1 MIWLAWRQHRAE
13 ALLIG
18 LVLALFAA
26 FLLTTGLAM
35 AGASQQL
42 GLGACLTR
50 AAATGDRGPCD
61 GLATAFENQFGILF
75 GVSHYLSVL
84 PALLGMLVG
93 GPLVARELE
102 QRTHLLA
109 WTQSI
114 TRWRWAT
121 VQLALVLGM
130 GVLASGALL
139 ALLLWWY
146 GPFAQLEGRFSPP
159 SFDIQGPVWV
169 AAAGMALALG
179 IVAGA
184 LTRRTVLAIL
194 IAVVLFLG
202 IRIAVESYLRPTYE
216 PAITLTSPLDA
227 RAPTTSS
234 VDDWTL
240 SRGWLDAHGNPVNQI
255 RCSGDMSSFQQCLQA
270 DGVAAQY
277 ISYQPANRFWP
288 FQWIETGIYLAISA
302 LALAL
307 TVYLVRR
314 RLV

>member
-18 LVLALFAA
+18 LALALFAA

-61 GLATAFENQFGILF
+61 GVVTVFENQFGFLYSLTF
-75 GVSHYLSVL
+75 YLSIL

-139 ALLLWWY
+139 ALLIWWY
-146 GPFAQLEGRFSPP
+146 APFAQLAGRFSP
-159 SFDIQGPVWV
+159 SAFDIQGPVWV
-169 AAAGMALALG
+169 AAAVLALAVG

-194 IAVVLFLG
+194 IAFVLFLG

-216 PAITLTSPLDA
+216 PAITVTSPLDA
-227 RAPTTSS
+227 RLPTTSS

-255 RCSGDMSSFQQCLQA
+255 RCVGEYKIFQQCLQA
-270 DGVAAQY
+270 DGVTAQY
-277 ISYQPANRFWP
+277 ISYQPADRFWP
-288 FQWIETGIYLAISA
+288 FQWIETGIYLAISVP
-302 LALAL
+302 ALAL